1 MIFSLI
7 TCTFNSQEHV
17 RKSIQ
22 SVLNQSFEDFEVI
35 IKDNNSKDGTADIV
49 EKTIDNRCSFHT
61 SPDLGIY
68 DALNQG
74 ISLASGDYIIFL
86 HSDDRLY
93 SNNVLKQL
101 ENHISQ
107 YKSDII
113 LSPIVFVDRTS
124 RVVRR
129 WDPKNFSRKRLF
141 LGLLPP
147 HTGVIVKRSVFS
159 EIGLFDAKYKI
170 AGDTEWLL
178 RALTNSNLKISYF
191 SQILISMSLGGVST
205 AGLKSE
211 LVKLREDYMASK
223 RKFLA
228 PSLFVVGKKLSKLKQ
243 FLNKRRFHAD

>member
-1 MIFSLI
+1 MIFSII
-7 TCTFNSQEHV
+7 TCTFNSQKYV
-17 RKSIQ
+17 RKSIL
-22 SVLNQSFEDFEVI
+22 SALNQSFEDFEVI
-35 IKDNNSKDGTADIV
+35 IKDNNSKDDTADIV
-49 EKTIDNRCSFHT
+49 EKTIDNRCSFHS

-86 HSDDRLY
+86 HSDDRFY
-93 SNNVLKQL
+93 SNDVLRQL

-113 LSPIVFVDRTS
+113 LSPIVFVDRNF
-124 RVVRR
+124 RVARR
-129 WDPKNFSRKRLF
+129 WDPRNFSRKRLF

-147 HTGVIVKRSVFS
+147 HTGVVVKRSVFS
-159 EIGLFDAKYKI
+159 EIGLFDVKYKI

-178 RALTNSNLKISYF
+178 RALTNSNLTISYS

-211 LVKLREDYMASK
+211 LMKLREDYMASK
-223 RKFLA
+223 GKFLA
-228 PSLFVVGKKLSKLKQ
+228 PSLFVAGKKLSKLKQ
-243 FLNKRRFHAD
+243 LVKGKRLHAD